1 MLLWTLSVGGNLD
14 KYPLWLPV
22 LETILNTESILQWI
36 FTSASENWIAGG
48 ASRRHKCRQ
57 RGLQCF
63 TTISA
68 SNYQQKTHHYFT
80 FPRLFVSDCKIGL
93 HQNRNAR
100 ASISKG
106 NEKMDVPAEFESKNG
121 QKWQKKIFYRS
132 SEKRR
137 LSIPILMQTYFT
149 ISHKKW
155 NECKHVVKKI
165 QILQCKASVRKI
177 VLAGKTRKIV
187 GFKRSFLQCES

>member
-93 HQNRNAR
+93 HQNRNAQTSFFWGTIEDLFLSFLTIF
-100 ASISKG
+100 ALEFCG
-106 NEKMDVPAEFESKNG
+106 NVHFFIALWNR
-121 QKWQKKIFYRS
+121 RS
-132 SEKRR
+132 
-137 LSIPILMQTYFT
+137 SIPILMQTYFT
-149 ISHKKW
+149 ISHKKPSW
-155 NECKHVVKKI
+155 CKTLLDFLMIIGRKDSCKT
-165 QILQCKASVRKI
+165 LQWEICPDSQSPK
-177 VLAGKTRKIV
+177 
-187 GFKRSFLQCES
+187 